1 MISLLWYDNIRWPG
15 KAPRSIY
22 NLGDSINPWI
32 VSQLAGVPINEIQL
46 SPRESMKREDGTRPA
61 KDDQELHY
69 VAAGSIF
76 NIVNNKSI
84 VWGTGIIGTHQKIN
98 KPHKILAVR
107 GPDTRELCLKK
118 KWECPAVYGDP
129 VLLLS
134 ELYTPTIEK
143 EHDVGIIP
151 HYVDMQ
157 TKWVKTQR
165 EAGAFII
172 DITKEPLRVVD
183 EMLKCRKILSSSLH
197 GLIVADSYRIPSVWI
212 RLSDKIAGADFK
224 FKDYF
229 KSVNRQNDPCFNSF
243 DLRKNNKVPL
253 EKICDVNVLSAE
265 IDLNPLLDACPFTKD

>member
-15 KAPRSIY
+15 NAPKPIY

-32 VSQLAGVPINEIQL
+32 VSQLAGVPISEIQL
-46 SPRESMKREDGTRPA
+46 SPRKSMKREDDTRPA

-69 VAAGSIF
+69 VTAGSIF
-76 NIVNNKSI
+76 NIVNDKSI
-84 VWGTGIIGTHQKIN
+84 VWGTGIIGPEQDIK

-107 GPDTRELCLKK
+107 GPDTRNLCLKK
-118 KWECPAVYGDP
+118 GWECPAVYGDP

-134 ELYTPTIEK
+134 ELYSPTIEK

-151 HYVDMQ
+151 HFVDMD
-157 TKWVKTQR
+157 TEWVNTQR

-172 DITKEPLRVVD
+172 DITKEPLKVVD
-183 EMLKCRKILSSSLH
+183 EILKCRKILSSSLH
-197 GLIVADSYRIPSVWI
+197 GLVVADSYGIPSVWI
-212 RLSDKIAGADFK
+212 QLSDRIAGKDFK

-243 DLRKNNKVPL
+243 DLRNNTKTPL
-253 EKICDVNVLSAE
+253 NKICDMQVLPAE
-265 IDLNPLLDACPFTKD
+265 IDLTPLMDACPFTKD